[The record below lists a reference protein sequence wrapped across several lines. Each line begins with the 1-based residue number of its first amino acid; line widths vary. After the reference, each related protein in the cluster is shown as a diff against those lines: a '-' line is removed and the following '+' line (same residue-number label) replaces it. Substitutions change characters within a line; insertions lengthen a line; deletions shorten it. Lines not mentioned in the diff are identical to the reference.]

1 MCNFSLPSLMNNE
14 IWYPVSTNA
23 HAYVK
28 NMSKYRAALLK
39 MYCMLC
45 NTYSFVWFLSA
56 DYVTFQNISK
66 SSNNPESFMNR
77 VILFWSSE
85 IVACNWT
92 HRHKRL
98 YVFLILNTYTLFLI
112 IHKVYHLVES
122 IYFSLKKYLMPGAYV
137 WIDLNS
143 WC

>member
-45 NTYSFVWFLSA
+45 NTLS
-56 DYVTFQNISK
+56 DFFQLITSHFKTFPKVQITQN
-66 SSNNPESFMNR
+66 
-77 VILFWSSE
+77 
-85 IVACNWT
+85 
-92 HRHKRL
+92 HK
-98 YVFLILNTYTLFLI
+98 
-112 IHKVYHLVES
+112 
-122 IYFSLKKYLMPGAYV
+122 
-137 WIDLNS
+137 
-143 WC
+143 